1 MKKLFVSI
9 FVVIV
14 LVFGVFVAILSNNTS
29 SHTVKKSQMVSV
41 DNISIKEDEHSNIK
55 DNNEKDIIR
64 EIDEDQVAK
73 VKDSSYHLNLV
84 KKPLVEEVVEAMHQM
99 THQKVRSEEKWG
111 AIPMTQENINEIY
124 VILKNNKTDGGI
136 KQSITPLL
144 KIAEHWKDGNF
155 SHIVKEHNYLW
166 DKLGGDIGEAY
177 DVLSD
182 ELEREFIQN
191 NFPSLEK

>member
-1 MKKLFVSI
+1 MKKLFISI

-29 SHTVKKSQMVSV
+29 SHTDKKSQMVSV

-55 DNNEKDIIR
+55 DNNVKDIIR

-73 VKDSSYHLNLV
+73 VKESSYHLNLV

-124 VILKNNKTDGGI
+124 VILKNNKTDG
-136 KQSITPLL
+136 
-144 KIAEHWKDGNF
+144 
-155 SHIVKEHNYLW
+155 W
-166 DKLGGDIGEAY
+166 DKTKY
-177 DVLSD
+177 YSTSK
-182 ELEREFIQN
+182 N
-191 NFPSLEK
+191 C

>member
-1 MKKLFVSI
+1 MKKLVISLFVL
-9 FVVIV
+9 IV
-14 LVFGVFVAILSNNTS
+14 LAFGIYFAILSNNTS
-29 SHTVKKSQMVSV
+29 SHTDKKPQMVSV
-41 DNISIKEDEHSNIK
+41 DNISIKEDEHNNIK
-55 DNNEKDIIR
+55 DNNVKDIIR

-144 KIAEHWKDGNF
+144 KIVENWKDSDF

-166 DKLGGDIGEAY
+166 DQLGGDIGRAY
-177 DVLSD
+177 DVMSD
-182 ELEREFIQN
+182 ELEREFMQN